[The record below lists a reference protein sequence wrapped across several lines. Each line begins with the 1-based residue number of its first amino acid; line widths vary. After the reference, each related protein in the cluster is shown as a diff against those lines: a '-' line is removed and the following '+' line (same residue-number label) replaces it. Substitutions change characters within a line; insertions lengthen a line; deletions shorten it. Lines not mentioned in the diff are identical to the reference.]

1 MKKNLFKKVAAFVT
15 AASMVASLGTVAF
28 AENFKGTGIE
38 ITNVACVPTK
48 GVDGKVVSG
57 VYDVTVSYTVA
68 DGVKNGIGVTMLA
81 YTGENLSVDKDEYT
95 EYNNSM
101 QIVGIDQ
108 QEQSEKQTGSFEFK
122 VTTNGDGDA
131 IKVAYGVPSIILVS
145 GDKVTPAAAAFTIKG
160 EKDADS
166 AELTYET
173 TIGYYSYQESDLATI
188 IKNTLSGLGEVG
200 VATIKDAE
208 GTEIGT
214 VSIPGAYI
222 KSVELIEGAYIATAT
237 IPADAD
243 VESSE
248 YNVTI
253 PANGLDVT
261 FEVKVAK
268 EKWEV
273 TSTSYGADNK
283 LTIAYQ
289 ESIETVKTAVES
301 KLAEVGVTVANAEAR
316 KTIKSVTVA
325 IPEDAAYDPASEDD
339 QIVTCNVTADITD
352 DADVVDNGDG
362 TALTFALEV
371 TVKSATAEK
380 WEIESATMSGDP
392 IVFNDQEKDV
402 TADDLLDA
410 VTTEIQSRTITFVGA
425 NDGETETVP
434 LTDAAVAVKD
444 AATFTYKVTVPAD
457 AADFANIPESGYT
470 FDVVVTVNYVKPA
483 GTYGDLNGDDKINA
497 ADVAQLWK
505 KVKDS
510 SYVFHDKDDNSV
522 IDDTYAKLNTDDKI
536 NAADVAQLW
545 KKVKD
550 STYVFP
556 VEAE

>member
-28 AENFKGTGIE
+28 AANYDGTGIK
-38 ITNVACVPTK
+38 ITNVTYDKTV
-48 GVDGKVVSG
+48 VDGKVVPG
-57 VYDVTVSYTVA
+57 EYDVTVSYTV
-68 DGVKNGIGVTMLA
+68 DEGVKNDIGVTMLA

-95 EYNNSM
+95 KYNNSM

-108 QEQSEKQTGSFEFK
+108 QKQSEEQTGSFEFK
-122 VTTNGDGDA
+122 VTTNDDGA

-145 GDKVTPAAAAFTIKG
+145 GDKVAPAAAAFTIKE
-160 EKDADS
+160 EKTADS

-173 TIGYYSYQESDLATI
+173 TIGYYSYQESDLGTI

-200 VATIKDAE
+200 VATIKDAK

-237 IPADAD
+237 IPAGTEVTSND
-243 VESSE
+243 

-253 PANGLDVT
+253 SKDIDVT
-261 FEVKVAK
+261 FAVAVEK
-268 EKWEV
+268 IKWEV
-273 TSTSYGADNK
+273 TSTYYETDNNGTHNK
-283 LTIAYQ
+283 LTIPYQ
-289 ESIETVKTAVES
+289 ASLEDVKAEVERR
-301 KLAEVGVTVANAEAR
+301 LAGVGVTVANENAT

-325 IPEDAAYDPASEDD
+325 IPEDATYEQGSEDD
-339 QIVTCNVTADITD
+339 QTVICNVTADITD
-352 DADVVDNGDG
+352 DPDVMVNEGNE
-362 TALTFALEV
+362 AVLTFDLEV
-371 TVKSATAEK
+371 TVRSATAEK

-434 LTDAAVAVKD
+434 LTDAGVAVKE
-444 AATFTYKVTVPAD
+444 AATFTYTVTVPAS
-457 AADFANIPESGYT
+457 AADFANIPEDGGYT
-470 FDVVVTVNYVKPA
+470 FDVVVTVKYVKPA
-483 GTYGDLNGDDKINA
+483 GTYGDVDNSGVVDMSDAAEIMRYYLGYDSSFKVDAIY
-497 ADVAQLWK
+497 ADV
-505 KVKDS
+505 
-510 SYVFHDKDDNSV
+510 DNSGV
-522 IDDTYAKLNTDDKI
+522 IDMSDAAKIMQYYLGYITSLPDE
-536 NAADVAQLW
+536 
-545 KKVKD
+545 
-550 STYVFP
+550 S
-556 VEAE
+556 